1 MTKKDF
7 FIIIVKLLGLYAL
20 VLSLTTV
27 VVPSIGWIYQMP
39 ELSVIIWSF
48 VSLLLC
54 AVICYTLLLQSKN
67 IVTFLKLD
75 QGFDTD

>member
-27 VVPSIGWIYQMP
+27 LIPSIGWIYQMP